1 MSYKWN
7 EKSTLVF
14 LNAYQKHPCLWN
26 PNHVE
31 YYDCLAKN
39 EALKNVIRELNVP
52 EVHSSDCL
60 KQIKVIREM

>member
-26 PNHVE
+26 PNHVK

-39 EALKNVIRELNVP
+39 QALKSVIRELDIPLNI
-52 EVHSSDCL
+52 SGCL
-60 KQIKVIREM
+60 EQIKAIREK